1 MIGIESFINE
11 EGLDQ
16 NTKGAPVIEYSEMLI
31 NRIKDLCRQRGGITI
46 HRLAKMSSLR
56 QSTLDNIIRGNTKD
70 PRVSTLHRIALG
82 FNMTLTEFLDF
93 PELNDYAF
101 DEDEEESQSA
111 AVLKYHK
118 KTENSASDTV
128 LP

>member
-16 NTKGAPVIEYSEMLI
+16 NTKGAPVMEYSEMLI

-70 PRVSTLHRIALG
+70 PRVSTLTARLG
-82 FNMTLTEFLDF
+82 FQHDA
-93 PELNDYAF
+93 D
-101 DEDEEESQSA
+101 
-111 AVLKYHK
+111 
-118 KTENSASDTV
+118 
-128 LP
+128 

>member
-1 MIGIESFINE
+1 M
-11 EGLDQ
+11 
-16 NTKGAPVIEYSEMLI
+16 EYSEMLI

-70 PRVSTLHRIALG
+70 PRVSTLHHIALG

-93 PELNDYAF
+93 PELNDYVF
-101 DEDEEESQSA
+101 DDEEEESA
-111 AVLKYHK
+111 HTGIKVHK
-118 KTENSASDTV
+118 KPENSASDTV
-128 LP
+128 FRDC

>member
-1 MIGIESFINE
+1 M
-11 EGLDQ
+11 
-16 NTKGAPVIEYSEMLI
+16 EYSEMLI
-31 NRIKDLCRQRGGITI
+31 HRIKDLCRQRGGITV
-46 HRLAKMSSLR
+46 HRLR

-93 PELNDYAF
+93 PELNDYVF
-101 DEDEEESQSA
+101 EEEEEIINPA
-111 AVLKYHK
+111 ELKKHK
-118 KTENSASDTV
+118 KTERPASNAV

>member
-1 MIGIESFINE
+1 M
-11 EGLDQ
+11 
-16 NTKGAPVIEYSEMLI
+16 EYSEMLI
-31 NRIKDLCRQRGGITI
+31 HRIKDLCRQRGGITVL
-46 HRLAKMSSLR
+46 RLAKMSSLR

-93 PELNDYAF
+93 PELNDYVF
-101 DEDEEESQSA
+101 EEEEEIINPA
-111 AVLKYHK
+111 ELKKHK
-118 KTENSASDTV
+118 KTERPASNAV

>member
-1 MIGIESFINE
+1 M
-11 EGLDQ
+11 
-16 NTKGAPVIEYSEMLI
+16 EYSEMLI

-70 PRVSTLHRIALG
+70 PRVSTLHHIALG

-93 PELNDYAF
+93 PELNDYVF
-101 DEDEEESQSA
+101 DDEEEESA
-111 AVLKYHK
+111 HTVIGNFFFFFCTAMKFSHK
-118 KTENSASDTV
+118 ADFCPFQHFCIRE
-128 LP
+128 